1 MTRPIDA
8 HIPGATPAVEAAA
21 SNVPSVDQAA
31 NPSRRDF
38 LKRTAAV
45 TAATAIGL
53 AVPGPVFSA
62 VRDLSQP
69 ESSQSLSDTR
79 LQDARSRLRDLRQS
93 HLHPITVGPAA
104 ADQARGVTSFK
115 PGSKVD
121 RGPENA
127 KTVFVRVDDAW
138 WRQQAH
144 DLLDQVDASN
154 VPITFLPV
162 GDAIAAYP
170 DVMERADRLKD
181 NNGKKLVLWGNH
193 TMSHEVFFDGG
204 NGNKTADEIMRDTL
218 PANHAWEN
226 QFLREEQNYFMGPP
240 QGAGAEPGHGIYYE
254 PIVDAAKRL
263 KKAVLGWNL
272 DTQSYLP
279 GRTVN
284 QIVNRVYS
292 KVKNGSL
299 IILHPVESGVEAEAL
314 PIWAKGLRDRGFRI
328 GRLDELA
335 HPTMPKAS

>member
-1 MTRPIDA
+1 MTKPIEA
-8 HIPGATPAVEAAA
+8 HIPGTTPAVEAAA
-21 SNVPSVDQAA
+21 SNVSSVDQAA

-38 LKRTAAV
+38 LRRTAAV

-62 VRDLSQP
+62 VRDLSRDQEP
-69 ESSQSLSDTR
+69 SLSTSDSR

-115 PGSKVD
+115 PGSKID

-127 KTVFVRVDDAW
+127 KTVFVRADDFW
-138 WRQQAH
+138 WEQQGH
-144 DLLDQVDASN
+144 DLLDAMEASS
-154 VPITFLPV
+154 VPATLLPV
-162 GDAIAAYP
+162 GDAIVAYP
-170 DVMERADRLKD
+170 DLMRRAKTLK
-181 NNGKKLVLWGNH
+181 GKDGKNLALWGNH
-193 TMSHEVFFDGG
+193 TMSHGVFFDGG
-204 NGNKTADEIMRDTL
+204 DGNKTVSQIMDDTL
-218 PANHAWEN
+218 PADYAWSTL
-226 QFLREEQNYFMGPP
+226 FDRKEQNYFMGPP

-254 PIVDAAKRL
+254 PIVQAGKRL
-263 KKAVLGWNL
+263 GKAILGWNL
-272 DTQSYLP
+272 DTQSYE
-279 GRTVN
+279 GRTVT
-284 QIVNRVYS
+284 QIVNKVYN

-328 GRLDELA
+328 GRLDELK
-335 HPTMPKAS
+335 HPTMPKAV